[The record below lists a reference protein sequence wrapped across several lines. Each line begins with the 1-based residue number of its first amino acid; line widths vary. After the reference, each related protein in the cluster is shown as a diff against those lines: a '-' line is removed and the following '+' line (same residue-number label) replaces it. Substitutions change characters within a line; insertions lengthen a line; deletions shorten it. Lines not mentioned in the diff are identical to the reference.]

1 MSSNK
6 KVIPFKKGTPP
17 REGGGFFKYIGL
29 TIVALAVIGLLF
41 SSLFSGITGFGSGDL
56 VFGRYGDKNIVYDYN
71 NSFGRSVISRMEED
85 GNDQEGQYYDLL
97 RRMIWQQEFSN
108 AVVRTAIAYH
118 LEETG
123 YVPSTRIVDLEII
136 KDSSFQTENRFDK
149 EKYSNTSAS
158 TKNYLRESLRE
169 NITLNTWTED
179 SLLSLRRS
187 DAQLDFL
194 NSLKETVRHYD
205 YIVLPYSDYPDED
218 IISYAEENGQLFR
231 TRPISRITVEDEE
244 TAREIMS
251 LFNERKQD
259 IDAFAT
265 LAREY
270 STDSFS
276 EEGGSMGLTE
286 YYRILELIPAE
297 NADTVFSLDT
307 SEIGGPFESEYGWI
321 VFHTDG
327 NTRESNPE
335 EIVDEVRSYMLKNEV
350 GMIEDTLLARAKRY
364 RDKAISANS
373 FQEAMSAE
381 GIEVKSTEPFPL
393 NYGGDVLLGNSPE
406 RTDDPALAGTTS
418 SEDFWSNIVSL
429 EQEGDITQPIVLSG
443 AIGLFTLV
451 KTEIQEK
458 SEIWNSTVDAE
469 LNNTV
474 VEQFQSII
482 LAEDSKLFDDNFSRT
497 YDKIYQVQG

>member
-6 KVIPFKKGTPP
+6 KVIPFKKGAAP
-17 REGGGFFKYIGL
+17 REGSGFLKYTGL
-29 TIVALAVIGLLF
+29 AIVALAVIGLLF
-41 SSLFSGITGFGSGDL
+41 SSLFSGISGFGSGDL
-56 VFGRYGDKNIVYDYN
+56 VFGRYGDKSIVYNYN
-71 NSFGRSVISRMEED
+71 NSFGRSVISRMEEG
-85 GNDQEGQYYDLL
+85 GNDQEGQYFDLL

-118 LEETG
+118 LEEVG
-123 YVPSTRIVDLEII
+123 YVPSTQIVDLEII
-136 KDSSFQTENRFDK
+136 RDSSFQTENRFDE
-149 EKYSNTSAS
+149 EKYNNASAS
-158 TKNYLRESLRE
+158 TKNNLRESLRE
-169 NITLNTWTED
+169 NIALNTWTED
-179 SLLSLRRS
+179 SILSLKRS

-194 NSLKETVRHYD
+194 NSLKETVRSYD

-218 IISYAEENGQLFR
+218 VIAYAGENEQLFR

-244 TAREIMS
+244 TAREIVS
-251 LFNERKQD
+251 LFNEKRQD

-270 STDSFS
+270 STDSFG
-276 EEGGSMGLTE
+276 EEGGGMGSTE
-286 YYRILELIPAE
+286 YYKILELISAE
-297 NADTVFSLDT
+297 NTDTVFALDVG
-307 SEIGGPFESEYGWI
+307 EIGGPFESEYGWI

-327 NTRESNPE
+327 EIKEADPE
-335 EIVDEVRSYMLKNEV
+335 EIVDEVRSYMLRNEV
-350 GMIEDTLLARAKRY
+350 GIIEDTLLARAERY
-364 RDKAISANS
+364 RDKAISADS

-381 GIEVKSTEPFPL
+381 GIEVKSTEPFPF

-418 SEDFWSNIVSL
+418 SEDFWNNIVSL
-429 EQEGDITQPIVLSG
+429 EQEGDITQPIVLSE

-451 KTEIQEK
+451 KTETQERP
-458 SEIWNSTVDAE
+458 ETWNDTVDIE

-482 LAEDSKLFDDNFSRT
+482 LAEDSKLFDDNFSKT
-497 YDKIYQVQG
+497 YDKIYRDQG